1 MNPGEMFKLDY
12 INGHTHDL
20 NRRVGPSLGID
31 SITRSDGIVINN
43 LKVLLVGDRQ
53 PRLFDKTMLRHM
65 RKI

>member
-20 NRRVGPSLGID
+20 NRGVGTYLGID

>member
-12 INGHTHDL
+12 INGHTRDL
-20 NRRVGPSLGID
+20 NRRVGTYLGID